1 MEFAKQIIN
10 PFMVKKFGLSVL
22 KIDLNRV
29 RKSNISFYRDTAMG
43 EDAIFTYNSIPKECI
58 TELIL

>member
-1 MEFAKQIIN
+1 
-10 PFMVKKFGLSVL
+10 MVKKFGLSVL

-43 EDAIFTYNSIPKECI
+43 EDAGEPSGGINGGWQEQMI
-58 TELIL
+58 